1 MIRLDDVTKRY
12 GSTLALDHL
21 SLRVPVNS
29 VFGLLGPNGAGKTT
43 LLRLI
48 MGFAFPDGGTVDRG
62 GLAPAKIGYLPERA
76 FYPAQFAVGDYLST
90 LGRLAGLTKSELKPT
105 VERLLLQ
112 VNLDSV
118 VDQRLA
124 TCSRGMLQR
133 LGLAQALLNA
143 PPLLL
148 LDEPALGLDP
158 SGQKFM
164 RQQIAALHQDG
175 RTVILSSHHLDEVTR
190 VCTHVAVLSQ
200 GRLVRMGALD
210 TILAPQAQV
219 IITTS
224 PIPAELALR
233 LLALDADISVTD
245 QELVLAGD
253 AVSEKA
259 QVLRLLLESG
269 VDIQQLV
276 ERHSTLEEVYLEAT
290 GG

>member
-1 MIRLDDVTKRY
+1 
-12 GSTLALDHL
+12 
-21 SLRVPVNS
+21 
-29 VFGLLGPNGAGKTT
+29 
-43 LLRLI
+43 
-48 MGFAFPDGGTVDRG
+48 
-62 GLAPAKIGYLPERA
+62 
-76 FYPAQFAVGDYLST
+76 
-90 LGRLAGLTKSELKPT
+90 
-105 VERLLLQ
+105 
-112 VNLDSV
+112 
-118 VDQRLA
+118 
-124 TCSRGMLQR
+124 MLQR